1 MRHHKRYF
9 WLVLASA
16 LLLTLAASAASAG
29 PNPVPKATGSI
40 GMSGPLQYAS
50 FNAFDYG
57 LTGDRGMVS
66 YANFEYAAPGSG
78 VWSVFGTWP
87 ITFVRGGSFLHSI
100 TIDSVTPTST
110 TSSRFSGTGYYVPD
124 PVGFP
129 VEIHGVVKG
138 STISFDMAY
147 TGPASVLVAHA
158 TGIIAADGSMSGTA
172 YDDVDPTPL
181 LWSVPAPAAHEVLSY
196 TAAVTCAVWNS
207 VSPTDFT
214 FGFTIPAGFP
224 GLSGLPIV
232 VNVHDA
238 GSPGTKGDTWA
249 HGVSADCA
257 GTTGNYPITSGNL
270 VVH

>member
-40 GMSGPLQYAS
+40 GMSDPLQYAS

-57 LTGDRGMVS
+57 TTGDRGMVS

-129 VEIHGVVKG
+129 VEIHGMVKG

-147 TGPASVLVAHA
+147 TGPASDLVAHA

-181 LWSVPAPAAHEVLSY
+181 LWSVPAQSVDEVLSY
-196 TAAVTCAVWNS
+196 TAAVTCAIA

-224 GLSGLPIV
+224 SLSGLLV
-232 VNVHDA
+232 VVKVHDG
-238 GSPGTKGDTWA
+238 GSPGTNGDTWA
-249 HGVSADCA
+249 HGVATSACVGPVGD
-257 GTTGNYPITSGNL
+257 YPITSGNL